1 MALKKRQSKRVDL
14 VIDKRAE
21 IPTLMGT
28 IPYEESKLD
37 AIHRTVKLL
46 LEHTTRLVEQKER
59 VVMLYTKMQAECAGV
74 MSEND
79 ALARALDDSA
89 ERAARLTSEVKTLTD
104 DGRRLR
110 AIIARMVHGHGMEIV
125 DAYNALKDAI
135 L

>member
-1 MALKKRQSKRVDL
+1 MALKKRQGKRVDL
-14 VIDKRAE
+14 VIDKRVE

-28 IPYEESKLD
+28 IPYEEGKLD

-59 VVMLYTKMQAECAGV
+59 VVMLYTKQQFEISAIMQ
-74 MSEND
+74 END
-79 ALARALDDSA
+79 ALKVALEDSA
-89 ERAARLTSEVKTLTD
+89 VQAARLTSDIKNLAE

-110 AIIARMVHGHGMEIV
+110 RLIARMIHGHGMEIV
-125 DAYNALKDAI
+125 DAYNELKDAI